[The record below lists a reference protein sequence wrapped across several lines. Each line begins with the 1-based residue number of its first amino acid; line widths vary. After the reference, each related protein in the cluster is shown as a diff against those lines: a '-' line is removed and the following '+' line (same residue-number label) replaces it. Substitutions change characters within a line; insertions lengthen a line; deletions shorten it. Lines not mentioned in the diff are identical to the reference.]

1 MDATNRKE
9 PRFIAHFD
17 GFYRL
22 KNNTEWLECYIYDIS
37 TSGAS
42 IRTSQILLRSDQ
54 IELCLDKEDKT
65 NVIIAIVV
73 NVSAH
78 VVGVKFVSKNAES
91 IIDEAVKTAMRKTKF
106 T

>member
-1 MDATNRKE
+1 MDANNRKE

-22 KNNTEWLECYIYDIS
+22 KNNTEWLDCYIYDIS
-37 TSGAS
+37 ASGAS
-42 IRTSQILLRSDQ
+42 IRTNQTLLRSDQ
-54 IELCLDKEDKT
+54 LEICLDKEDKT
-65 NVIIAIVV
+65 NVIIGVV
-73 NVSAH
+73 ANSSGH

-91 IIDEAVKTAMRKTKF
+91 IIDEAVKTAIRKTKF